1 MASRTIKNAMIE
13 SIHRQQPQLS
23 RVVVRRRFV
32 NRADQS
38 TTILAPVEDQ
48 CRWLHTIGFA
58 EMDCYFKIYE
68 LAVFE
73 GQKPM

>member
-1 MASRTIKNAMIE
+1 MQSILLIE

-32 NRADQS
+32 NRADRS
-38 TTILAPVEDQ
+38 NTILVPVEDQ

-58 EMDCYFKIYE
+58 ELDCYFKIYE
-68 LAVFE
+68 LAVFG

>member
-1 MASRTIKNAMIE
+1 MPSILLIE

-32 NRADQS
+32 NRADRS
-38 TTILAPVEDQ
+38 NTILAPVKDQ
-48 CRWLHTIGFA
+48 SRWLRAIGFA

-68 LAVFE
+68 LAVF
-73 GQKPM
+73 GRQKSM

>member
-1 MASRTIKNAMIE
+1 MIE

-32 NRADQS
+32 NRADRS

-48 CRWLHTIGFA
+48 CRWLHSIGFA

-68 LAVFE
+68 LALFD
-73 GQKPM
+73 GQ

>member
-1 MASRTIKNAMIE
+1 MIE
-13 SIHRQQPQLS
+13 SIHQQQPQLS

-68 LAVFE
+68 LALFG

>member
-1 MASRTIKNAMIE
+1 MPSILLIE

-32 NRADQS
+32 NRADRS

-48 CRWLHTIGFA
+48 CR
-58 EMDCYFKIYE
+58 
-68 LAVFE
+68 
-73 GQKPM
+73 